1 MEKIIQISYEEGK
14 PMQKII
20 LIDRSNIQ
28 CDPDLIDQYLAV
40 LNGIVVDCMESGY
53 RSGYRNMI
61 MVNLVV
67 SSYELGLDPDSVLDE
82 FMKAKL
88 IDARMDDERPFD
100 RLDRIMNYTH
110 SFCWE
115 WMVEPEAHVDYDQK
129 GNVNGEEERDIVFK
143 LSD

>member
-1 MEKIIQISYEEGK
+1 
-14 PMQKII
+14 MQKII
-20 LIDRSNIQ
+20 LVDPKHVRCDEDEIDR
-28 CDPDLIDQYLAV
+28 YLAV

-53 RSGYRNMI
+53 RLGYRNMI

-67 SSYELGLDPDSVLDE
+67 SSYELGLEPETVLNE
-82 FMKAKL
+82 FKRNVL
-88 IDARMDDERPFD
+88 IDDRMDDERPID
-100 RLDRIMNYTH
+100 RLNKIMKYTD

-115 WMVEPEAHVDYDQK
+115 WMIEPEMHVDYDQK

>member
-1 MEKIIQISYEEGK
+1 
-14 PMQKII
+14 MQKII
-20 LIDRSNIQ
+20 LVDPKHVRCDEDEIDR
-28 CDPDLIDQYLAV
+28 YLAV

-53 RSGYRNMI
+53 RLGYRNMI

-67 SSYELGLDPDSVLDE
+67 SSYELGLEPETVLHE
-82 FMKAKL
+82 FKKSLL
-88 IDARMDDERPFD
+88 IDDCMDDERPID
-100 RLDRIMNYTH
+100 RLNKIMKYTD

-115 WMVEPEAHVDYDQK
+115 WMIEPEMHVDYDQK